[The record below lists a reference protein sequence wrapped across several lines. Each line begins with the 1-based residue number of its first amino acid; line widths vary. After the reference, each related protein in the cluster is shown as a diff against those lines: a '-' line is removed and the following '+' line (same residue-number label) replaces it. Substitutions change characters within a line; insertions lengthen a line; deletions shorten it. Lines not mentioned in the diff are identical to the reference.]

1 MTFSDEFYFE
11 ITLTGAKS
19 EIKKLAQFIKSGELD
34 DFFEVDSDFIS
45 YDDSFFDVSE
55 SEETS
60 MVFSNDDYGI
70 EIDEFEAEDFLD
82 VFCRA
87 AKNLDVSGTLYDI
100 NDEEYDFKSEF
111 GNSYYIDKSKVTSF
125 NEDEDKETDTDDE
138 EDEEE

>member
-19 EIKKLAQFIKSGELD
+19 EIKKLVQFIKSGELD

-45 YDDSFFDVSE
+45 YDDSFFDVSD

-70 EIDEFEAEDFLD
+70 EINEFEAEDFLD
-82 VFCRA
+82 TFCRA

-100 NDEEYDFKSEF
+100 NDEEYNFRSEE
-111 GNSYYIDKSKVTSF
+111 GNSYYIDKSKVISF
-125 NEDEDKETDTDDE
+125 NEDEDKEIEANDDE
-138 EDEEE
+138 EEEE